1 MPKSPRWTAADAE
14 SALIRTGGWRRQL
27 FCVNGQSVGQ
37 LLVGAS
43 RWRRSGGG
51 EPDAARGCRFR
62 GASAHRQTAICGRS
76 PFFTAGRRN
85 SCNRLAGIAVQVTV
99 GRMMALRKHQ
109 EWREGS
115 DPLTARQPGP
125 RKPRC
130 QGQPGNGN
138 DVASGGNPRATP
150 FSSDFVPEGQHPW
163 AENVLPPHP
172 HPFSPR
178 SASLAWV
185 RWNPPSSPHSSTPTR
200 CC

>member
-1 MPKSPRWTAADAE
+1 MDSRRCRVCADPCGWVAASTVLCKRPE
-14 SALIRTGGWRRQL
+14 CWST
-27 FCVNGQSVGQ
+27 
-37 LLVGAS
+37 S
-43 RWRRSGGG
+43 RWRFSFVAG
-51 EPDAARGCRFR
+51 P
-62 GASAHRQTAICGRS
+62 H
-76 PFFTAGRRN
+76 FFTAGRRN